1 MNEDS
6 RNDKRSDSRRN
17 KSNFL
22 FQHFASDEENDNDD
36 DEDDERSSGRIEIT
50 QSNQNLIST
59 SSKNECDDINGVD
72 SFNSTNHSYHRNSYD
87 SSTWNDSLVESTSPR
102 RSHYR
107 VLFEVIKARTLTG
120 SDRKRFVKYTILM
133 KRTPGL
139 ETEPAVI
146 ERRYNDFR
154 CFYNSIRRKFPLLFK
169 DIYFPKKI
177 FIGNFSAEVIAE
189 RSMAFQK
196 FLTYCLSLAEIRSSK
211 ELASF
216 LFYPELNEA
225 KNLLKKIQLEEAANL
240 FENVYFIQSKL
251 LISNGRPNGQLIHTL
266 CCLIG
271 CLNAID
277 NTTEAKKLASK
288 IFELLL
294 ENPVL
299 MSPSKFTISDGSTSS
314 KGSTVYEID
323 NLFESSPLIIPLILL
338 SLRHGWFSGSQKSIL
353 EMKLEELCR
362 KHSLP
367 RNFDSHPKLLEI
379 ILRKDFATIL

>member
-1 MNEDS
+1 
-6 RNDKRSDSRRN
+6 
-17 KSNFL
+17 
-22 FQHFASDEENDNDD
+22 
-36 DEDDERSSGRIEIT
+36 
-50 QSNQNLIST
+50 
-59 SSKNECDDINGVD
+59 
-72 SFNSTNHSYHRNSYD
+72 
-87 SSTWNDSLVESTSPR
+87 
-102 RSHYR
+102 
-107 VLFEVIKARTLTG
+107 
-120 SDRKRFVKYTILM
+120 
-133 KRTPGL
+133 
-139 ETEPAVI
+139 
-146 ERRYNDFR
+146 
-154 CFYNSIRRKFPLLFK
+154 
-169 DIYFPKKI
+169 
-177 FIGNFSAEVIAE
+177 
-189 RSMAFQK
+189 MAFQK

-338 SLRHGWFSGSQKSIL
+338 SLRHDFETDDDDLVGYGADIAAEIVENDHTSQMDNYRSVCNMDYVLCL
-353 EMKLEELCR
+353 E
-362 KHSLP
+362 SVVQ
-367 RNFDSHPKLLEI
+367 N
-379 ILRKDFATIL
+379 